1 MRLRMLGLSHMF
13 IPVSKALTVRG
24 YKMSVSPSE
33 ARSEAIALI
42 LKLTAPDVRNSV
54 ESLLAG
60 VVSNAYSQ
68 GMADGFQKAADIVG
82 TIKASA

>member
-24 YKMSVSPSE
+24 YKMSVGQSE
-33 ARSEAIALI
+33 ARSEAIALV

-54 ESLLAG
+54 ESLLVG
-60 VVSNAYSQ
+60 LVSNAYSQ

>member
-1 MRLRMLGLSHMF
+1 
-13 IPVSKALTVRG
+13 
-24 YKMSVSPSE
+24 MSVSPSE

>member
-1 MRLRMLGLSHMF
+1 MF
-13 IPVSKALTVRG
+13 ISVGKALTVRG
-24 YKMSVSPSE
+24 YKMSVSPNE

-68 GMADGFQKAADIVG
+68 GMADGFTKAADIVG
-82 TIKASA
+82 NMKASA